1 MVAKYPCV
9 LSDKNFFVWIAST
22 KIAYFDKSTFMN
34 VANFAEAQGATDLYL
49 LISSDNPQIKSYK
62 CIFKVIDAE
71 RVKAHELQLLL
82 NKNLKAKTVVAET
95 LFFRV
100 NL

>member
-1 MVAKYPCV
+1 
-9 LSDKNFFVWIAST
+9 
-22 KIAYFDKSTFMN
+22 MN
-34 VANFAEAQGATDLYL
+34 LANFAEAQSATDLYL

-71 RVKAHELQLLL
+71 RVKSRELQLLL
-82 NKNLKAKTVVAET
+82 KKDLQAKTVVEET
-95 LFFRV
+95 LFFKV